1 MKKSFSA
8 LPLVLCLAA
17 TGVAAQTLSDLKIDP
32 AQPVVGQTVTAT
44 INLDAGDNA
53 NCGVRFYW
61 GDGTTADIKVTDKA
75 AIPYKLTH
83 VYAKAGDYRAMAE
96 GKKVT
101 SHLKCMG
108 KNIVQMVAVAA
119 PKAAPAAA
127 PASAPK
133 SGAKGSVPVCPEGW
147 KLTAKSVNKKTGAY
161 SCTAKPGTAL
171 PAAKPACPGDLTYF
185 ENGKKGQLGC
195 RP

>member
-1 MKKSFSA
+1 MKKSLSA

-17 TGVAAQTLSDLKIDP
+17 TGLSAQTLTDIKIDP
-32 AQPVVGQTVTAT
+32 AQPLAGQTVTVSV
-44 INLDAGDNA
+44 NLEAGDNA

-61 GDGTTADIKVTDKA
+61 GDGATSDIKVNDKA

-83 VYAKAGDYRAMAE
+83 TYAKAGEYRTMAE

-101 SHLKCMG
+101 THLKCMG
-108 KNIVQMVAVAA
+108 KNIVQMLTVAA
-119 PKAAPAAA
+119 PKPVAPVAAAPVAAPAQTSG
-127 PASAPK
+127 PA
-133 SGAKGSVPVCPEGW
+133 CPEGW

-161 SCTAKPGTAL
+161 NCTAKAGTAL

-185 ENGKKGQLGC
+185 ENSKKGQLGC